1 MHYFTAIRL
10 NVSTD
15 GTYSFFSNSTID
27 SYGYLYN
34 GSFNASKP
42 LVNLML
48 ENDNS
53 YGRLQFLIVAVL
65 QRNITY
71 TLVYTTRS
79 PLITGRF
86 QIKIYGPSIVDLDQ
100 LNISSV
106 VSKYMLGNPQ
116 AREEIVRRCLF
127 NGLLD

>member
-34 GSFNASKP
+34 GSFNVSKP
-42 LVNLML
+42 LLNVML

-53 YGRLQFLIVAVL
+53 RGNRQFLIVAAL
-65 QRNITY
+65 QRNKTY
-71 TLVYTTRS
+71 ILVYTTTL
-79 PLITGRF
+79 PLTTGRF
-86 QIKIYGPSIVDLDQ
+86 QITICGPSIVDLGQ
-100 LNISSV
+100 LNISFV